1 MRRAGV
7 RATAVQ
13 FRARVEATAGF
24 DNDDDDDN
32 GKVGHTAAIRKSLKT
47 IESLHVPAVQSTV
60 LPCCTLK
67 VSLVLWSAAEYL
79 WHSMSGQAATV
90 CRTCVL
96 AICCLQSKFTP
107 AGSVMTPA
115 QQVIRA
121 IYDKWQLQLQRWADY
136 RSLFGLMAFI
146 AVFLGVLYA
155 QRGATIAYK
164 VHSTI
169 ASVVVPESTVL
180 QSVDDVYSWL
190 QGLLQVCRNSKQLAA
205 HAKLQAVADD

>member
-1 MRRAGV
+1 
-7 RATAVQ
+7 
-13 FRARVEATAGF
+13 
-24 DNDDDDDN
+24 
-32 GKVGHTAAIRKSLKT
+32 
-47 IESLHVPAVQSTV
+47 
-60 LPCCTLK
+60 
-67 VSLVLWSAAEYL
+67 
-79 WHSMSGQAATV
+79 
-90 CRTCVL
+90 
-96 AICCLQSKFTP
+96 
-107 AGSVMTPA
+107 MTPA

-190 QGLLQVCRNSKQLAA
+190 QGLLQVCKNSKQLAA